1 MKKLLSILLVA
12 IMVFGIV
19 ACGGNKDTKESAAGK
34 ETAAEKETDAKTEE
48 KTEEAKPAESGDEK
62 ITIGYACKDI
72 NDTFQNYLI
81 EAAQKYCDENNIKLE
96 VNDAQNDVV
105 TQQDQVNNFITKGV
119 DAIIVLPIDSTA
131 CEPMTK
137 AAVDAG
143 IPLVYANTLPC
154 PADKVEELPEGVYYV
169 GSNEIEAG
177 QMQAEF
183 VAEKVGDGAKATILI
198 GTLGHEGAFLRTQG
212 AREKFL
218 ELVKDGKVLAEQ
230 NADWQKDQALTV
242 TENWLTTYDNDIDA
256 IFANND
262 EMALGAVN
270 ALEAAGLTDV
280 LVCGVDGTKDGVA
293 AVKDGKLACSIFQD
307 AKGQGAG
314 AAEIAATAVRE
325 GKAPEKVVWVPFQLI
340 TKENADQFNQ

>member
-1 MKKLLSILLVA
+1 MKKLLSILLVVVMMFA
-12 IMVFGIV
+12 IV
-19 ACGGNKDTKESAAGK
+19 ACGNSGETKEEAAGSEAGEEAA
-34 ETAAEKETDAKTEE
+34 ETAAADA
-48 KTEEAKPAESGDEK
+48 AGSDEQ

-81 EAAQKYCDENNIKLE
+81 EAAQAFCDENNIKLE
-96 VNDAQNDVV
+96 VTDAQNDVV
-105 TQQDQVNNFITKGV
+105 TQQDHVNNFITKGV
-119 DAIIVLPIDSTA
+119 DAIIVIPIDSSA
-131 CEPMTK
+131 CEPMTN
-137 AAVDAG
+137 AAVDAE

-154 PADKVEELPEGVYYV
+154 PADEVENLPDGIYYV

-183 VAEKVGDGAKATILI
+183 VASKVEEGARATILI
-198 GTLGHEGAFLRTQG
+198 GTLGHEGATLRTQG
-212 AREKFL
+212 AREKFI
-218 ELVKDGKVLAEQ
+218 ELTGGEILAEQ

-293 AVKDGKLACSIFQD
+293 AVKDGILACSIFQD
-307 AKGQGAG
+307 AEGQGAG
-314 AAEIAATAVRE
+314 AAKLAAKAVRE
-325 GKAPEKVVWVPFQLI
+325 GNVSEKVTWVPFQLI
-340 TKENADQFNQ
+340 TQENADEFNQ